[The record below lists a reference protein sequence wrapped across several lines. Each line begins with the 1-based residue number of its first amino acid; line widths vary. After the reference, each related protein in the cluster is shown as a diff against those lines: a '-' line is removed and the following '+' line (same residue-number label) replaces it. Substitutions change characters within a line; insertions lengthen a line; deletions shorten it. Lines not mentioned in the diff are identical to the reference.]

1 MGKSVQRRSQE
12 RGEKGGSDALKF
24 FEAKCQADAEVK
36 KEEVVLCQQ
45 ELALQPKWQEK
56 LQQQAGHQQQ
66 QFNLQQQQL
75 QQTQNL
81 IFALLQKNSKD
92 KESKMLFELSCLV
105 VHNYLVGLILKKKQD
120 SIILFIIW
128 QAPRAGSM

>member
-56 LQQQAGHQQQ
+56 FEAQQSAA
-66 QFNLQQQQL
+66 
-75 QQTQNL
+75 TSRSSTT
-81 IFALLQKNSKD
+81 A
-92 KESKMLFELSCLV
+92 V
-105 VHNYLVGLILKKKQD
+105 
-120 SIILFIIW
+120 
-128 QAPRAGSM
+128 